1 MWGQRLVMNEDI
13 AATIAAQVQEI
24 RDLEAIKKLKARY
37 FRCVDDHDWDAWR
50 DLLSEDYRLETE
62 TGVLEGRDEI
72 VSFVSAALNDASTIH
87 QVFAPDITITGT
99 DTASG
104 IWAYEDRIE
113 FPTDAAPVVLH
124 GFGYLHEEYVRVDSS
139 WLVRSTIE
147 LKKQATDS

>member
-1 MWGQRLVMNEDI
+1 MNEDM
-13 AATIAAQVQEI
+13 AATVAAQVQEI

-37 FRCVDDHDWDAWR
+37 FRCVDYHDWDAWR

-72 VSFVSAALNDASTIH
+72 VAFVSAALNDASTIH
-87 QVFAPDITITGT
+87 QVFAPDITITGL

-113 FPTDAAPVVLH
+113 FPTAAAPVVLH
-124 GFGYLHEEYVRVDSS
+124 GFGYLHEEYVRVGSS

-147 LKKQATDS
+147 LKKQGTDS